1 MLNNSNKHPPANT
14 TLWLTVA
21 YAMVLVYVTLHPV
34 GAIRWTDAPAWGF
47 VFKPWSKFGV
57 TGFDVWINVLAYLP
71 LGFGLAW
78 LLGQSRVKRW
88 GGKTLQSFIQVLLAL
103 MLSAGLSFLLESLQ
117 SYSPVRVA
125 STWDVVC
132 NAGGAL
138 VGILFAVAIKGR
150 VSWIGRL
157 LNHIIGPHRGALWAV
172 IGLWGL
178 AQMHPQGWSFMTA
191 PLALVTEGWM
201 PVQGRAMPLTAM
213 QLQNLETIA
222 SVVALSGMLSLIR
235 LGLHKRL
242 NLIERSVCLL
252 VGLVFIFTWQTFSY
266 SLQYG
271 LDEWQLWA
279 NEGVMGA
286 MGFIALAYAA
296 WSLLPAPWVAVG
308 AVMSLALH
316 TALAQM
322 LPQHPYIVNPELWQQ
337 GRLIHLYALTSLV
350 SAVWP
355 ILALAA
361 LVLQSRYF
369 ESSRHSN

>member
-1 MLNNSNKHPPANT
+1 MNPTMLNNSNKHPPANT

-47 VFKPWSKFGV
+47 VLKPWSKFGV

-88 GGKTLQSFIQVLLAL
+88 GGKALQSFIQVLLAL
-103 MLSAGLSFLLESLQ
+103 TLSAGLSFLLESLQ

-138 VGILFAVAIKGR
+138 VGTLFAVAIKGR

-201 PVQGRAMPLTAM
+201 PVQSRAMPLTAM

-252 VGLVFIFTWQTFSY
+252 AGLVFILTWQTFSY

-271 LDEWQLWA
+271 
-279 NEGVMGA
+279 
-286 MGFIALAYAA
+286 
-296 WSLLPAPWVAVG
+296 
-308 AVMSLALH
+308 
-316 TALAQM
+316 
-322 LPQHPYIVNPELWQQ
+322 
-337 GRLIHLYALTSLV
+337 
-350 SAVWP
+350 
-355 ILALAA
+355 
-361 LVLQSRYF
+361 
-369 ESSRHSN
+369 